1 MILVRDEFQC
11 EPGQAQVSVSRFKEM
26 ASSLEGQDVV
36 KRARILTDLSGRFD
50 TVVVEAEIE
59 SIDTYLGMM
68 HAAFADADFQARQAE
83 LGPAPYRSG
92 SRTFYTIE
100 AKYGLE
106 QQARSG

>member
-11 EPGQAQVSVSRFKEM
+11 EPGQAQVFVSRFKEM
-26 ASSLEGQDVV
+26 ASSLEDQDAV
-36 KRARILTDLSGRFD
+36 KQVRILTDLCGRFD

-59 SIDTYLGMM
+59 SIDTYLAMM

-100 AKYGLE
+100 AEYSLE
-106 QQARSG
+106 Q